1 MEVSVDVKMAPLL
14 SLLLHAED
22 MTNSASTSSWAVALR
37 PTNNDRI
44 YATRVRHL
52 RYGYTDSDLQRAFL
66 QALDDFGYDEAF
78 IGFVMAV
85 CIRHELHIT
94 ITRERERERER
105 ENRRR
110 RPPFSVAFQTDQ
122 EQPSLVL
129 NISQFVTSL
138 RMKDRAIV

>member
-1 MEVSVDVKMAPLL
+1 M
-14 SLLLHAED
+14 
-22 MTNSASTSSWAVALR
+22 
-37 PTNNDRI
+37 

-94 ITRERERERER
+94 ITRERERESPSSPSFLGCLP
-105 ENRRR
+105 NG
-110 RPPFSVAFQTDQ
+110 PGATKFSA
-122 EQPSLVL
+122 EHQP
-129 NISQFVTSL
+129 I
-138 RMKDRAIV
+138 RYIIKDEG